1 MDFKRF
7 LFASVQ
13 LILSLSRFDP
23 VVKDIDSFDRL
34 RVRKISDICIWLRY
48 EGREIV
54 IELKQFPHL
63 IVMQMKY
70 RFRWNYKKLKQRR
83 GKGC

>member
-1 MDFKRF
+1 M
-7 LFASVQ
+7 
-13 LILSLSRFDP
+13 
-23 VVKDIDSFDRL
+23 